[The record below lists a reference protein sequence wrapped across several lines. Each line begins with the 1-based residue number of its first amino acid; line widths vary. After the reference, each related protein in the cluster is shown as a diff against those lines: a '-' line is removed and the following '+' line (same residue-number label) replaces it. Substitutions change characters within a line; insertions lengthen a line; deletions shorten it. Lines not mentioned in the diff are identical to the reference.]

1 MPRMTTNNTSISV
14 ESNMVNFSATSSW
27 VYFFCS
33 SRYFLKSKNSCW
45 IFSILLSSANIAA
58 FLGGAAV
65 GAAIGILFAPE
76 KGEDTRHKIAEI
88 LRKKGIRLNRNEMEN
103 LVDEIAAE
111 LKGEANE

>member
-1 MPRMTTNNTSISV
+1 MKGLNV
-14 ESNMVNFSATSSW
+14 
-27 VYFFCS
+27 
-33 SRYFLKSKNSCW
+33 L
-45 IFSILLSSANIAA
+45 AA

-111 LKGEANE
+111 LKGEPHFKTKPLCLQMTTVLRISSSYFSISRNIWSYKRNIPNWK